1 MWRCIMKNLP
11 PEKTMSEEN
20 DYKNGLLQIEGTPSG
35 YKSWVDYSRR
45 MKPKDVNDVDW
56 DLFFRK
62 YYGFIISICRNHMKE
77 YDKSMK
83 NNHWHLTDEQTQDI
97 IGEVFNKMY
106 KGARLDYDK
115 SKGSF
120 HAWFASIIANTI
132 KSYLKKMYAQKEGY
146 DKDGNRII
154 VSSEDLQLEDEET
167 LSPLEL
173 IMDLNEEDY
182 MAMLAWEDAC
192 EKSKPR
198 QRQIFTWNHEGAKPS
213 EIAKILGMDSKE
225 VSEQI
230 RQFKDKL
237 ANAYN
242 ALGKTLDAEKIDM
255 ADIIQRAK
263 QARPKYDAI
272 VNDYLKKSAENE
284 NRRQN

>member
-1 MWRCIMKNLP
+1 MKDLP
-11 PEKTMSEEN
+11 PKKTMSEEN
-20 DYKNGLLQIEGTPSG
+20 DYKSGLLQIEGTPSG

-62 YYGFIISICRNHMKE
+62 YYGFIISRCRNQKKE
-77 YDKSMK
+77 YHTGEFA
-83 NNHWHLTDEQTQDI
+83 NHWHLTDNQTQDI
-97 IGEVFNKMY
+97 IGEVFKKMY
-106 KGARLDYDK
+106 NGARLAYDK

-120 HAWFASIIANTI
+120 HAWFATIIDNTI
-132 KSYLKKMYAQKEGY
+132 KSYLGKMYAQKEGY

-154 VSSEDLQLEDEET
+154 VSSDDMQLEDEDT
-167 LSPLEL
+167 LSPAEL
-173 IMDLNEEDY
+173 IIDLDEDDY

-198 QRQIFTWNHEGAKPS
+198 QRQIFTWNHEGAKPA
-213 EIAKILGMDSKE
+213 EIAKMLGMDPRD
-225 VSEQI
+225 VSEDI

-242 ALGKTLDAEKIDM
+242 ALGKALDTQKTDM

-284 NRRQN
+284 NR